1 MSEGALTRS
10 PRARSKYEWRINASR
25 PGFKVAAVA
34 LVDLRRRLFPLRQVE
49 LSEFT
54 KQVPFDEKGEPI
66 EPPAVLHGLPARYF
80 YFGVILYLWPPP
92 LHAWRLKVDYAPRE
106 ETRTRNALG
115 EFTGASKSDLQGA
128 SLT

>member
-1 MSEGALTRS
+1 MSEGALTS
-10 PRARSKYEWRINASR
+10 YFDLPRGKWRINASQ
-25 PGFKVAAVA
+25 PGYKVVGCAIEG
-34 LVDLRRRLFPLRQVE
+34 LRHRLFPLRQIE

-92 LHAWRLKVDYAPRE
+92 LHAWRLKLDYAPRE
-106 ETRTRNALG
+106 ETRPRNALG
-115 EFTGASKSDLQGA
+115 ESTGGI
-128 SLT
+128 

>member
-1 MSEGALTRS
+1 MTMSEGALTRYFDLV
-10 PRARSKYEWRINASR
+10 RGEWRINASL
-25 PGFKVAAVA
+25 PGYKVVGCAIEG
-34 LVDLRRRLFPLRQVE
+34 LRHRLFPLRQIE

-106 ETRTRNALG
+106 ETRTCNALG
-115 EFTGASKSDLQGA
+115 ELTRASTSDL
-128 SLT
+128 

>member
-1 MSEGALTRS
+1 MTMSEGALTRDFDLV
-10 PRARSKYEWRINASR
+10 RGKWRINASL
-25 PGFKVAAVA
+25 PGYKVVGCAVE
-34 LVDLRRRLFPLRQVE
+34 DLRRRLFPLRQIEV
-49 LSEFT
+49 SGFA

-92 LHAWRLKVDYAPRE
+92 LHPWRLKVDYAPRE

-115 EFTGASKSDLQGA
+115 ELTGAN
-128 SLT
+128 

>member
-1 MSEGALTRS
+1 MTMSEGALTRDFDLV
-10 PRARSKYEWRINASR
+10 RGKWRINASL
-25 PGFKVAAVA
+25 PGYKVVGCAIEG
-34 LVDLRRRLFPLRQVE
+34 LRHRLFPLRQIE

-92 LHAWRLKVDYAPRE
+92 LHAWRLKVDYVPRE
-106 ETRTRNALG
+106 ETRTRN
-115 EFTGASKSDLQGA
+115 EP
-128 SLT
+128 

>member
-1 MSEGALTRS
+1 MTMTMSEGALTRYFDL
-10 PRARSKYEWRINASR
+10 PRGKWRINASL
-25 PGFKVAAVA
+25 PGYKVVGCAIEG
-34 LVDLRRRLFPLRQVE
+34 LRHRLFPLRQIE

-115 EFTGASKSDLQGA
+115 EFTGA
-128 SLT
+128 LTGPKGV